1 MRKWF
6 SFCIGL
12 LLFGAAAAEEKLFA
26 EFGELEAPVLFPKGA
41 PVTIDAHGNY
51 CLDGRPRFLL
61 GAQVPNKIVGS
72 MAPTQGYPDSLK
84 WLYEQVIDYEAA
96 QRVGFDTLSF
106 FASEKWVKEI
116 DGGYESFL
124 FDDETRDALDRLRR
138 EIGLP
143 LQVDFTC
150 APWSHGL
157 FLAAKIKFRSPPT
170 IRAAA

>member
-61 GAQVPNKIVGS
+61 GLRFRTRLS
-72 MAPTQGYPDSLK
+72 
-84 WLYEQVIDYEAA
+84 EA
-96 QRVGFDTLSF
+96 
-106 FASEKWVKEI
+106 W
-116 DGGYESFL
+116 
-124 FDDETRDALDRLRR
+124 RR
-138 EIGLP
+138 HRGIP
-143 LQVDFTC
+143 
-150 APWSHGL
+150 
-157 FLAAKIKFRSPPT
+157 
-170 IRAAA
+170 IR